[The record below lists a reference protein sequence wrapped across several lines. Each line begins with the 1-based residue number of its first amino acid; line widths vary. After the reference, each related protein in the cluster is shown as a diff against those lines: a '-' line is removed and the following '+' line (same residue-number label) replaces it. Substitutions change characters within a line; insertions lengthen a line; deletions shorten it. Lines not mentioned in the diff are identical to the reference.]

1 MESKFYELILPQEKI
16 PYIKTSDAI
25 IGGKGGNF
33 DIQEYGGN
41 YVVILFLSGASH
53 SISEHTLSKFSEM
66 TAEFENV
73 GCKLLAI
80 TKASIF
86 TAEMWLQTMEAAE
99 NTMPIVCDQK
109 EEFIRPFGV
118 LHNDNRLGH
127 PANTVVIVDR
137 KWKVRYLSILEP
149 TVEHSPA
156 EILELVEQFQS
167 TDDGHHVVMADNKII
182 ENTIPAMKEYF
193 KTYVQTNSS
202 MLPSLK
208 RQDEIPV
215 SVETGSTTGSK
226 SVYSKGSRARSV
238 AATSSRV
245 SPAPSAMNGS
255 TASDSAST
263 MSTVTNVVT
272 QALANLPM
280 YQLFARKAA

>member
-208 RQDEIPV
+208 RQDEIPIE
-215 SVETGSTTGSK
+215 SGSTIGSK

-245 SPAPSAMNGS
+245 SPAPSAISGS

>member
-25 IGGKGGNF
+25 IGGKGGDF
-33 DIQEYGGN
+33 DIQDYGGN

-99 NTMPIVCDQK
+99 NIMPIVCDQK

-167 TDDGHHVVMADNKII
+167 TDDGHHVVMSDNKII

-202 MLPSLK
+202 ILPSLK
-208 RQDEIPV
+208 RQDEIPIE
-215 SVETGSTTGSK
+215 SASTGSK

-245 SPAPSAMNGS
+245 SPAPSAMNDS
-255 TASDSAST
+255 TTASYSIT
-263 MSTVTNVVT
+263 LTNVIT
-272 QALANLPM
+272 QALTNLPM
-280 YQLFARKAA
+280 YQLFARKAT

>member
-25 IGGKGGNF
+25 IGGKGGDF
-33 DIQEYGGN
+33 DIQDYGGN

-66 TAEFENV
+66 TAEYENV
-73 GCKLLAI
+73 GCKLLAV

-99 NTMPIVCDQK
+99 NIMPIVCDQK

-167 TDDGHHVVMADNKII
+167 TDDGHHVVMSDNKIV

-202 MLPSLK
+202 ILPSLK
-208 RQDEIPV
+208 SQDEIPIE
-215 SVETGSTTGSK
+215 SASAGSK

-245 SPAPSAMNGS
+245 SPASSTMNGS
-255 TASDSAST
+255 TTASDSIT
-263 MSTVTNVVT
+263 LTNVIT
-272 QALANLPM
+272 QALTNLPM
-280 YQLFARKAA
+280 YQLFARKAT